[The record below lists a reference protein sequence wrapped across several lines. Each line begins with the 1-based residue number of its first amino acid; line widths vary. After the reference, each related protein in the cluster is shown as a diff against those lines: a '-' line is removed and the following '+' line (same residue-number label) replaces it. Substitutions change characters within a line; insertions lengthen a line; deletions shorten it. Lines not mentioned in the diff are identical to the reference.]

1 MRKKKKS
8 KANQRICGWLS
19 AAGLFVT
26 YGSIGGME
34 GGSMS
39 LLGGTLYAVVG
50 LIVFT
55 VAAYEGGF
63 MYHR

>member
-1 MRKKKKS
+1 
-8 KANQRICGWLS
+8 
-19 AAGLFVT
+19 
-26 YGSIGGME
+26 
-34 GGSMS
+34 MS

-50 LIVFT
+50 IIVFA

>member
-8 KANQRICGWLS
+8 KTKQRICGWLS
-19 AAGLFVT
+19 AAGLFVA